1 MKKFLKIT
9 AFVVAGLF
17 VAVTA
22 GGFLLPRKMRVSR
35 SITVAAPPE
44 AIYPLI
50 ANLKDG
56 WSQWSPFGPAVYPSL
71 KLEFSGPAE
80 GVGAT
85 QRWDSEESGDG
96 YLRITRADPA
106 RGVEMELGMMQESY
120 KATGSLLC
128 EPAADGTRVTWTD
141 EFDYGNNPYKRYMGL
156 IIERPLQQSF
166 DQGLTALKKKVEER
180 VAVVR

>member
-35 SITVAAPPE
+35 SITVGAPPE

-56 WSQWSPFGPAVYPSL
+56 WAQWSPFGPAVYQNL
-71 KLEFSGPAE
+71 KMEYSGPAE
-80 GVGAT
+80 GVGAV
-85 QRWDSEESGDG
+85 QRWDSPDSGDG

-106 RGVEMELGMMQESY
+106 RGVEMELGMMQETY

-128 EPAADGTRVTWTD
+128 EPATDGTRVTWTD
-141 EFDYGNNPYKRYMGL
+141 EFDYGNNPYRRYMSL
-156 IIERPLQQSF
+156 IIGGALEQSF